1 MLAHIYKIIFNQL
14 KIDMFAKMN
23 SELDRKFVIYI
34 NFFFVKFC
42 HIKDLKMQSCN
53 LHLIFTSCFE

>member
-34 NFFFVKFC
+34 NFFCK
-42 HIKDLKMQSCN
+42 ILSYQGLKDAVL
-53 LHLIFTSCFE
+53 